1 MLPNGTD
8 ASNRSTRRLYLGRV
22 AVMLAALVAYANAI
36 PNEFVWDD
44 LTQVEHN
51 PFIREPAN
59 ALRAFQLSYWAAS
72 SASPGAAPGHYRPLT
87 TASYV
92 LSWATTGDS
101 PAGFRI
107 VNLAFHAANAL
118 LVTLLA
124 LELGIGAPWTLVAG
138 LVFALHPVN
147 SEAVDWVVGRAEL
160 AATFGSLLCLW
171 LLIRFPGRRRPAIL
185 AAGALLVGLLF
196 KESAASAVLIVTAW
210 EFARSEGRL
219 AQRTRAGL
227 RAAIPAM
234 VAVLA
239 YLAIRT
245 AAIGVA
251 HYDER
256 FFVGVAG
263 WQVALTMTRIVLQY
277 GWLLVAPFNLRAHY
291 DLVDFPVPNSLMDL
305 AALTSLAIVVS
316 VIGAIAWGLYRRES
330 TAIAAAWMVAGLA
343 PYLHI
348 VPFRWLMAERFL
360 YASTVGYGLLVAL
373 GADALRARLAPHISS
388 VRLATM
394 CAIAIAVV
402 FVPRVV
408 TRNAV
413 WADEITFFSKMTEQE
428 PDLVGARVALS
439 DAPNRPGRF
448 PDAMREIEMA
458 YRLGW
463 KPDLLPD
470 ASP

>member
-210 EFARSEGRL
+210 EFARS
-219 AQRTRAGL
+219 
-227 RAAIPAM
+227 
-234 VAVLA
+234 V
-239 YLAIRT
+239 AIRT

-439 DAPNRPGRF
+439 DALNRRGRF
-448 PDAMREIEMA
+448 PEAMREIEMA